1 MTLKLTLLDS
11 MNQKMKKEYTSPGM
25 KVVELKRQSPLM
37 QASENTSLIKNE
49 IGMAPLDELPRG

>member
-1 MTLKLTLLDS
+1 